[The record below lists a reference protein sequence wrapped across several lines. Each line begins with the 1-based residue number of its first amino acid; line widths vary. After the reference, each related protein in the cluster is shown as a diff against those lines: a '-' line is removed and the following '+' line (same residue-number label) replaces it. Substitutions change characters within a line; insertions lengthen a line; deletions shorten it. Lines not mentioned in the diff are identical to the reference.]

1 MIPHRPKQQLH
12 TPRGNHP
19 PRRNPLLELKTKGAD
34 MRKTIL
40 GITSA
45 AAVVALG
52 ANVAKA
58 ECGDVAISEM
68 NWASAAV
75 VTAVSKFLLEQG
87 YGCKVKKVPSSTVPV
102 VTSLAETGK
111 PDIATELW
119 LNGAPAI
126 PKLIKVGK
134 VKELTKVLSDGGVEG
149 WYIPNY
155 LVEKHPELKTIEGV
169 LKNPELLGGRFHQ
182 CPSGWGCQIT
192 NSSLT
197 KAFELEKN
205 GFEIFEHGSGETL
218 ATSIASAYDE
228 KKPWF
233 GYYWEPTAV
242 LGKYPMTRIDLGP
255 VNEKVHTCNADKD
268 CQEVGKSQYPPS
280 PVATVVTTDFIE
292 RAPEAAK
299 LMENVSFTNK
309 QMGEVLAW
317 KKDNRASADEA
328 AVHFIQNYKNV
339 WSTWID
345 ENAKEK
351 LAGLLK

>member
-1 MIPHRPKQQLH
+1 
-12 TPRGNHP
+12 
-19 PRRNPLLELKTKGAD
+19 

-126 PKLIKVGK
+126 PKLIKEGK

-197 KAFELEKN
+197 KAFELAKH
-205 GFEIFEHGSGETL
+205 GFEIFQHGSGETL

-228 KKPWF
+228 KNPWF

-317 KKDNRASADEA
+317 KKENRASADEA